1 MIVHGCIEIHPKDCR
16 GWIIVT
22 GFRVLLISQH
32 LFPKILLET
41 VLGVHV
47 GSVKI
52 KKYLHLDVVMMHLLH
67 KGFMEDYLCWYADRE
82 LFVRNESM
90 AKRVVGLTSSAS
102 NMQGVAN
109 DNSNP

>member
-32 LFPKILLET
+32 LFLKILLEA
-41 VLGVHV
+41 VLGVHA

-67 KGFMEDYLCWYADRE
+67 KGFMEITCVGMQTENY
-82 LFVRNESM
+82 LFVMR
-90 AKRVVGLTSSAS
+90 AWQKGWL
-102 NMQGVAN
+102 G
-109 DNSNP
+109 